1 MNLRIDADDSLG
13 ERLDKVKAE
22 LYIGGKGH
30 SETIRRLI
38 DHYEQNRDFNKILDR
53 RMAEIQKTV
62 ESGILEAFKRVIKN
76 LLS

>member
-1 MNLRIDADDSLG
+1 MRIDADDSLG
-13 ERLDKVKAE
+13 KKLNKVKAE
-22 LYIGGKGH
+22 LYAGGKGH

-38 DHYEQNRDFNKILDR
+38 DNYEQNSDLTQILDR

-62 ESGILEAFKRVIKN
+62 ETGILDAFKLVIKN

>member
-13 ERLDKVKAE
+13 ERLERVKTE

-38 DHYEQNRDFNKILDR
+38 DHYEQNRDLNKSWTSEWQR
-53 RMAEIQKTV
+53 
-62 ESGILEAFKRVIKN
+62 FKRPLKQASWKPSN
-76 LLS
+76 EP

>member
-1 MNLRIDADDSLG
+1 MRIDADDSLG
-13 ERLDKVKAE
+13 ERLDIVKTE

-38 DHYEQNRDFNKILDR
+38 DHYEQNRDLNKILDR
-53 RMAEIQKTV
+53 HMAEIQKTV
-62 ESGILEAFKRVIKN
+62 ETGILDAFKRVIKN

>member
-1 MNLRIDADDSLG
+1 MRIDADDTLG
-13 ERLDKVKAE
+13 ERLDKVKAG

-38 DHYEQNRDFNKILDR
+38 DHYEQNRDLNKILDI
-53 RMAEIQKTV
+53 RMAEIQRTV
-62 ESGILEAFKRVIKN
+62 ESGILDAFKRVIKN

>member
-1 MNLRIDADDSLG
+1 MRIDADDTLG
-13 ERLDKVKAE
+13 ERLDKVKAD

-38 DHYEQNRDFNKILDR
+38 DHYEQNRDLNKILDI
-53 RMAEIQKTV
+53 RMAEIQRTV
-62 ESGILEAFKRVIKN
+62 ESGILDAFKRVIKN

>member
-1 MNLRIDADDSLG
+1 MRIDADDTLG

-38 DHYEQNRDFNKILDR
+38 DHYEQNRDHNKILDI
-53 RMAEIQKTV
+53 RMAEIQRTV
-62 ESGILEAFKRVIKN
+62 ESGILDAFKRVIKN